1 MNLASPARLTPRSTR
16 CAACVLCLFPELA
29 LRPVLLY
36 DPAAIQCSHLQFPSP
51 PPAEPPTVAGTI
63 PAAANGEP
71 TDLHLNLQPLHQLPS
86 CLLIPGAAQ
95 AGRSPGPV
103 HYAEAH
109 ASSCEPRET
118 DASVP
123 ATLLL
128 LLLLP
133 SAPLSSLAPLAH
145 PPLRHRHLPMQGQ
158 RKEDARRGGE
168 DRISTESSR
177 APPRYTPSAR
187 SPTGESHLSAG
198 PAWTS
203 QRPRGG
209 LSQFRFGSPAAPCC
223 WPSPHV
229 LGRYLRGP
237 LPDHR
242 RRWQMMAEDV
252 GRPARV
258 AQTGRA
264 CSRRH
269 DRAQSPMND
278 VHHTQSPRG
287 LRARGRVSFVLV
299 VVVLEMAI
307 SGAAPVLAVS
317 PLLLASSGFASE
329 SLLLRKYASTSPL
342 SSAPPEAVCA
352 GRSVPALR
360 KHMTHGLL
368 QTFARSSYT
377 GPRADAIR
385 IV

>member
-1 MNLASPARLTPRSTR
+1 MQKRTQAAASPARLTLPFRPHFFFCFSFR
-16 CAACVLCLFPELA
+16 PLLCP
-29 LRPVLLY
+29 
-36 DPAAIQCSHLQFPSP
+36 PSP
-51 PPAEPPTVAGTI
+51 PSPA
-63 PAAANGEP
+63 
-71 TDLHLNLQPLHQLPS
+71 PS
-86 CLLIPGAAQ
+86 SSSS
-95 AGRSPGPV
+95 SP
-103 HYAEAH
+103 HARTAERR
-109 ASSCEPRET
+109 RET
-118 DASVP
+118 
-123 ATLLL
+123 
-128 LLLLP
+128 
-133 SAPLSSLAPLAH
+133 
-145 PPLRHRHLPMQGQ
+145 
-158 RKEDARRGGE
+158 GGE

-329 SLLLRKYASTSPL
+329 SLLLRKYGSMSPL
-342 SSAPPEAVCA
+342 SFAPPEAVCA
-352 GRSVPALR
+352 SRSVPALR
-360 KHMTHGLL
+360 KHMTHVSCKPSPARHTQVQVLTPSGLSEYWMCCIL
-368 QTFARSSYT
+368 HTGAGHDGARRS
-377 GPRADAIR
+377 RDLWAQRR
-385 IV
+385 IWTSRRSRGAGNPDRRHPASLRH